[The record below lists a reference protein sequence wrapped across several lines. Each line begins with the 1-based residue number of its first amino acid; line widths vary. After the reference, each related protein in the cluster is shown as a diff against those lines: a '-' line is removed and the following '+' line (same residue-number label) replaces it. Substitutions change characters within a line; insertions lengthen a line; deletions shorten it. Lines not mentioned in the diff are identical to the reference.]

1 MVRLKDCAF
10 ISGNPPISLPDLD
23 ALLLPSAPFRTDA
36 VLSTV
41 GVPWAALFTCS
52 AVVAC
57 CIGCSAVVASFIG
70 AVGFLV

>member
-1 MVRLKDCAF
+1 MVRLKGVPF
-10 ISGNPPISLPDLD
+10 FSGNPPILLLDSD
-23 ALLLPSAPFRTDA
+23 ALLLPSAPFCTDA

-57 CIGCSAVVASFIG
+57 CIGAF
-70 AVGFLV
+70 GFLV